1 MGMAGNMAARQNGR
15 TSAAAR
21 SSSARNGSSANAS
34 TGEDGLV
41 SRLGPIEIDWP
52 RSIGFFGGIGVAVG
66 IGIIDPPIGL
76 FIAAVPFLKMLN
88 SSRAPKPSKFI
99 GQVIEGVAKP
109 VGGDSQGTVRLASA
123 KAGANAQPVSQSG

>member
-1 MGMAGNMAARQNGR
+1 MAARQNGR
-15 TSAAAR
+15 TSTPAR
-21 SSSARNGSSANAS
+21 SSSSRNGSSANAS
-34 TGEDGLV
+34 EEGLV
-41 SRLGPIEIDWP
+41 SRLGPLEIDWP

-66 IGIIDPPIGL
+66 VGLIDPPIGL

-109 VGGDSQGTVRLASA
+109 VGGDSQGTIRLSSS
-123 KAGANAQPVSQSG
+123 KAGANAQPVNQSG